1 MARRKLGES
10 KALLKPLCRPPPCS
24 VHRAAAGAADAGAA
38 PSRRRRHRT
47 ADTAADAPQTL
58 QVAPPPPPSPPAAPP
73 AAPPIGPLGQLAR
86 RCDRSGRPRPQL
98 SVRATTASAAGC
110 GRALDGI
117 LTAAHR
123 RRAARPRAAMHVER
137 ASRVVGAWWTL
148 AALRQHCG
156 RARRLFGV
164 GRDCSEADNAGAFR
178 INAPLVR

>member
-1 MARRKLGES
+1 MQRAPCRRRR
-10 KALLKPLCRPPPCS
+10 CT
-24 VHRAAAGAADAGAA
+24 DAGAA

-98 SVRATTASAAGC
+98 SLRATTASAAGC

-148 AALRQHCG
+148 AALHQHWA
-156 RARRLFGV
+156 RAPVVGKLSFITHNHLRL
-164 GRDCSEADNAGAFR
+164 SLHSSS
-178 INAPLVR
+178 LVRSTRR